1 MRNLFVL
8 RGVVL
13 LACIS
18 LILPAIAT
26 ASGPVVITQAA
37 ALQGGISGV
46 CDTPGFPITIC
57 KPGSYVLGSNLTVP
71 ANTDGIDIAV
81 SDVTIDLNGF
91 TLKGPVTCTGVGIT
105 LSCSKTAAAN
115 GIAATGQFVTGNMT
129 VRNGTVRG
137 FGQLGVTLTGTGN
150 IVDGVNASE
159 NLASGIYVW
168 YGTVSNTTSSRN
180 GAGFVCFAG
189 QLKHNT
195 AYGNSGDG
203 ILLNRCSAT
212 DNATTTLTMASR
224 DFTPSSAA
232 TSQTVTGWETS
243 STRLAS

>member
-91 TLKGPVTCTGVGIT
+91 TLKGPVTCTG
-105 LSCSKTAAAN
+105 
-115 GIAATGQFVTGNMT
+115 
-129 VRNGTVRG
+129 
-137 FGQLGVTLTGTGN
+137 LG
-150 IVDGVNASE
+150 
-159 NLASGIYVW
+159 
-168 YGTVSNTTSSRN
+168 
-180 GAGFVCFAG
+180 
-189 QLKHNT
+189 
-195 AYGNSGDG
+195 
-203 ILLNRCSAT
+203 
-212 DNATTTLTMASR
+212 
-224 DFTPSSAA
+224 
-232 TSQTVTGWETS
+232 
-243 STRLAS
+243 